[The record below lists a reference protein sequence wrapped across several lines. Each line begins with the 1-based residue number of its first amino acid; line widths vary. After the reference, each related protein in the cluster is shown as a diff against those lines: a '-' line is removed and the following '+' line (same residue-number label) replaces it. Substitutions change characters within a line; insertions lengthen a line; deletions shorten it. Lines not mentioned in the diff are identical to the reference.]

1 MKNNKAAGVTTILAV
16 EAAKVIAGESTPRF
30 NTGEAFKAE
39 PLKAAPNVAPD
50 KATALA
56 TLTSTLRTFVAAGQN
71 FGDALRAAIE
81 AGATR
86 KELTDAFT
94 AAGVK
99 RGTLNQALARGM
111 ANGQWLH
118 LRMRIRSDSDDKA
131 IATMAGWAEEFLND
145 PVKARAKNDGDKS
158 GDDKGDDEGTDEGE
172 ADAATEGVKMTPTE
186 VGTAWLRD
194 LDPVSFIAALT
205 DAKGGEKK
213 AKAWLAKVAKSLGA

>member
-1 MKNNKAAGVTTILAV
+1 MKNNKAGGVTTILAV
-16 EAAKVIAGESTPRF
+16 EAAKVIAGETPRF
-30 NTGEAFKAE
+30 NTGEAFR
-39 PLKAAPNVAPD
+39 PAPEAPGTPD
-50 KATALA
+50 KAKALVNLTA
-56 TLTSTLRTFVAAGQN
+56 TLKTFVAAGQS
-71 FGDALRAAIE
+71 FGDALRTAIE

-111 ANGQWLH
+111 AQGQWLH
-118 LRMRIRSDSDDKA
+118 LRMRVRADSDDKA
-131 IATMAGWAEEFLND
+131 IQAMAGWAEEFLND
-145 PVKARAKNDGDKS
+145 PVKARAPKKDGDKS
-158 GDDKGDDEGTDEGE
+158 GDDKGNDEGTDEGE